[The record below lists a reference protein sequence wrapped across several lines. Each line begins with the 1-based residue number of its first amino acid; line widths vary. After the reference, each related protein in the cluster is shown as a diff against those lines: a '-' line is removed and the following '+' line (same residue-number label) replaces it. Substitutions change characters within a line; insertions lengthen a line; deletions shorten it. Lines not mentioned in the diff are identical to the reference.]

1 MRFLE
6 DNISLYI
13 HESSK
18 YGIRARQK
26 FNQSSQTNFESRS
39 LEQELGGGDVKYS
52 LKKIT
57 KYYFC

>member
-6 DNISLYI
+6 DNAESLYI

-39 LEQELGGGDVKYS
+39 LEQELGGGMS
-52 LKKIT
+52 NIL
-57 KYYFC
+57 

>member
-1 MRFLE
+1 MK
-6 DNISLYI
+6 
-13 HESSK
+13 SSK

-52 LKKIT
+52 LKKKLLNIIFA
-57 KYYFC
+57 KEVCW